1 MVFMKVNISKK
12 IKLYTKMLRIR
23 IIEEKIS
30 TTYHQQEMRCP
41 IHLSI
46 GQEAIAVG
54 ICENLKNSDKIV
66 TAHRSHAHFLAK
78 GGSLKGMI
86 SELYGKETGCAK
98 GLGGSMHLVD
108 LKAGVYAAVPIVGST
123 IPIGTGIAWAN
134 KLKKNKDIVVCFFG
148 DAATEEGVFFES
160 LDFASLHNLPILF
173 ICENNEY
180 SVYSHISSRQSNERD
195 ISKIARSLG
204 INSLSING
212 NSVEDIF
219 LKSKKIINNIRKS
232 SNPFLIELKTFRNLE
247 HCGPNNDDYLGYR
260 SKKYLNFWKTKCP
273 IKNYTIYL
281 KNKKYLSDIKKIK
294 IKRLIEDEVDKA
306 FNFAKK
312 SKFPKKNLLK
322 KYIYAK

>member
-1 MVFMKVNISKK
+1 MKIDIEKK

-23 IIEEKIS
+23 AIEEKIS
-30 TTYHQQEMRCP
+30 STYHEQEMRCP

-54 ICENLKNSDKIV
+54 VCENLNNKDKIV

-78 GGSLKGMI
+78 GGSLSAMI
-86 SELYGKETGCAK
+86 AELYGKETGCAK
-98 GLGGSMHLVD
+98 GLGGSMHLID

-134 KLKKNKDIVVCFFG
+134 KLKKNKDTVVVFFG
-148 DAATEEGVFFES
+148 DGATEEGVFFES
-160 LDFASLHNLPILF
+160 LDFAALHNLQILF

-180 SVYSHISSRQSNERD
+180 SVYSHISKRQSSKRD
-195 ISKIARSLG
+195 IVKIAKSMG
-204 INSLSING
+204 VNSLKIDG

-232 SNPFLIELKTFRNLE
+232 PSPFLIELKTYRNLE
-247 HCGPNNDDYLGYR
+247 HCGPNNDDNLGYR
-260 SKKYLNFWKTKCP
+260 EKNYLNFWKKKCP
-273 IKNYTIYL
+273 IKNYTNYL
-281 KNKKYLSDIKKIK
+281 KNKKYLSNLKELSINKKIEK
-294 IKRLIEDEVDKA
+294 EITNA

-312 SKFPKKNLLK
+312 SKFPKKKLLK
-322 KYIYAK
+322 QFIYAK